1 MTKYEGYEELAINCA
16 DIFDGLEEDFLKKA
30 KEVLKSRDF
39 YADNEQLEIA
49 FSRCFRGLIGTN
61 EEAGE
66 ILALIKNCFNGDEL
80 LAKYVIKAC
89 IDDFKAKFCTKI
101 PELKQERYKEFL
113 NNAIAR
119 FDDVFELNESFELPK
134 IQEDESEQKTNTISF
149 GEHGI
154 ELFGDIFDELKKA
167 QNSKQSL
174 KLLNLYKGVNIKS
187 DAEILDIKEQ
197 KLYLKL
203 DLMQILAMRE
213 EGNAFI
219 LKDGA
224 ISSDI
229 MAKISNYDFAASS
242 VILRDFVRSAKTA
255 AVLRRYARV
264 HPRITTPVILRS
276 NDGTTLHAKL
286 FDISEGGLGA
296 VSEQSTFWGKRE
308 PLNASFELEI
318 NGQNKQISVN
328 VELVVALN
336 YQGSMRYCCEIVDT
350 NQPSMND
357 IVAFSRIRVDE
368 TIDELRKKAENFI

>member
-16 DIFDGLEEDFLKKA
+16 DIFDELEEDFLKKA
-30 KEVLKSRDF
+30 KEILKSRDF

-61 EEAGE
+61 EEASE

-89 IDDFKAKFCTKI
+89 IDDFKTKFCTKI
-101 PELKQERYKEFL
+101 PEPKQERYKEFL

-134 IQEDESEQKTNTISF
+134 IEDESEQKTNTISF
-149 GEHGI
+149 GENGI

-167 QNSKQSL
+167 QQLNQKL

-197 KLYLKL
+197 NLYLKL

-219 LKDGA
+219 LKDNT

-229 MAKISNYDFAASS
+229 MAKISNFDFAASS
-242 VILRDFVRSAKTA
+242 VILHDFVRSTKTA

-318 NGQNKQISVN
+318 NGQNKQISIN

-336 YQGSMRYCCEIVDT
+336 YQGSMRYCCEITDT
-350 NQPSMND
+350 NQASIDD